1 MPWPNLPLDPLPVP
15 GTGTPT
21 SVDLTAAANQA
32 AQWATLAARA
42 NSEATH
48 AAICGYAALELGDPP
63 TALAALHLS
72 SVAAGTAAGYARQIG
87 DLLAQAVAA
96 VAYQGGDPPPV
107 ATLARTA
114 ADAAA
119 FTASATGLVRRLAA
133 QIATHAQRRESPC
146 AVVD

>member
-1 MPWPNLPLDPLPVP
+1 MPWPNLPLDLLPVP
-15 GTGTPT
+15 GAGTPT

-96 VAYQGGDPPPV
+96 IAYQGGDPQPV

-119 FTASATGLVRRLAA
+119 FTESATGFVSRLAA
-133 QIATHAQRRESPC
+133 RCSPPIPSSDPQC
-146 AVVD
+146 AVLH